1 MFQGN
6 NCCNFSA
13 LIFVKNYKKD
23 LNYYL
28 IFRYK
33 NIFQFQIHSSPPIIR
48 NRSEILLNHF
58 VTCSQFFLTIYSKRF
73 ISYKYFSITAT
84 RNIKCTKNTSLLIHI
99 HLYCILI
106 VFVSLIC
113 IPAQIYLQR
122 QKDEMILQYITSN
135 PMNIAM
141 HCHHQI

>member
-13 LIFVKNYKKD
+13 LIKNHKRD

-58 VTCSQFFLTIYSKRF
+58 VTCSQFRFFLIIYSKRF
-73 ISYKYFSITAT
+73 ILFIYKYFSITAT
-84 RNIKCTKNTSLLIHI
+84 LNIKCTKNTSLLVTFTCNCICLSN
-99 HLYCILI
+99 LYTCTN
-106 VFVSLIC
+106 
-113 IPAQIYLQR
+113 IPI
-122 QKDEMILQYITSN
+122 EIEG
-135 PMNIAM
+135 
-141 HCHHQI
+141 

>member
-13 LIFVKNYKKD
+13 LIKNHKRD

-73 ISYKYFSITAT
+73 ISYKYFS
-84 RNIKCTKNTSLLIHI
+84 TSNSKYQMHKE
-99 HLYCILI
+99 HVPPHSYSPVI